1 MLVALISLASV
12 LTGVIIGLMLS
23 IPIINAT
30 VDACDADKKG
40 EA

>member
-1 MLVALISLASV
+1 MMTCIISLASI

-30 VDACDADKKG
+30 ADVCETSKKEG
-40 EA
+40 